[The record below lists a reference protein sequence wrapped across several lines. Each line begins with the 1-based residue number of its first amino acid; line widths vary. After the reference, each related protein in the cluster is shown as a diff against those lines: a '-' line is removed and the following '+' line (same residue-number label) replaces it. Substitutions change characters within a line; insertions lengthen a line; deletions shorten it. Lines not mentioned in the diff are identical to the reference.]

1 MRGKKQSIQRSET
14 RSLFWNSEYDKSVAR
29 LTQVPDH
36 EESCVTYN
44 KTRSLS
50 HQRGIT
56 IEWLNLCNNMKCLN
70 FLSVYTYVEVHWKVT
85 WTKIRNK
92 LDTTIHNPEKK
103 SLKLK
108 KKKFIYRY
116 FWILKKKKK
125 NIPTVLSAHDIRDKG
140 RIYIFTP
147 VFVT

>member
-14 RSLFWNSEYDKSVAR
+14 SSLFWNLEYDKNVAR

-50 HQRGIT
+50 HQCGIT
-56 IEWLNLCNNMKCLN
+56 IEWLNLWNNMKCLN

-103 SLKLK
+103 SSKLK
-108 KKKFIYRY
+108 KKIHLQIFLD
-116 FWILKKKKK
+116 LKKKKRK